1 MHVRRRVRCAC
12 VPEQRAMAAVRS
24 LMYLS
29 RMACC
34 PRDAPHLLVTTPRA
48 PPAIS
53 YLHDHGDRS
62 ILRSY
67 SYMYCRR
74 SHVHHDVPCSG
85 LALWTDSTYCGAP
98 YAGCG
103 VVALGCVV
111 AGSPFIILGTPH
123 VYLYGVGPG
132 ETRCGVCGLARHLLV
147 AHIAAGP
154 RSQELRCICGNCA
167 CVVSAVIARV
177 VSCSDFRLACPMCM
191 SLTRVFRTEPNVPSN
206 YYTGTAIC
214 VPSQHVVAGAAL
226 LVLPELPSSH
236 APHGAIVCT

>member
-1 MHVRRRVRCAC
+1 MIIGGPKALPHSLGMPVLGWDGRMHVRRRVRCAC

-123 VYLYGVGPG
+123 TYTGWGRVRKLG
-132 ETRCGVCGLARHLLV
+132 
-147 AHIAAGP
+147 AAFAVWPDTCWSRTSPPALGHK
-154 RSQELRCICGNCA
+154 S
-167 CVVSAVIARV
+167 CVVSAVIAR
-177 VSCSDFRLACPMCM
+177 
-191 SLTRVFRTEPNVPSN
+191 
-206 YYTGTAIC
+206 
-214 VPSQHVVAGAAL
+214 AL
-226 LVLPELPSSH
+226 YLR
-236 APHGAIVCT
+236 